1 MLVAVLLGVLVLAG
15 LVVAL
20 VVRARRRRLAARW
33 RLAAQDQGFPLL
45 LPQLARLLEG
55 EQQRVRA
62 QLVGQRRGVSVLAF
76 EVLFRTTGPGSGA
89 YVPHVVV
96 VAPRPVPGPW
106 LLLTPRGDGVWQPL
120 DEPVD
125 TGDPL
130 LDARFQLRRLHPGF
144 AAAWLATGVGR
155 SLVADP
161 RAAGAA
167 ILFGEHTVAAVVP
180 GTAALTPLDQ
190 LADLL
195 LDLCARVPWPA
206 LPRG

>member
-1 MLVAVLLGVLVLAG
+1 MLVAVLLGAFAVVLAG

-20 VVRARRRRLAARW
+20 VVRARRGRLAARW
-33 RLAAQDQGFPLL
+33 RLATEDQGFFHL
-45 LPQLARLLEG
+45 LPQLAPLLEG
-55 EQQRVRA
+55 ERQRVLA

-76 EVLFRTTGPGSGA
+76 EVLFRVAGTH
-89 YVPHVVV
+89 VPHVVV
-96 VAPRPVPGPW
+96 VVPRPVPGPW

-130 LDARFQLRRLHPGF
+130 IDARFQLRRLHPGF

-161 RAAGAA
+161 RAVGAA

-195 LDLCARVPWPA
+195 LDLCARVPWLA